1 MKNRLFTFIQQT
13 VQLVKTAA
21 TRPMTQHEYDFAMAI
36 SGAKRCPH
44 CQKWLHHSGAW
55 KTGPR

>member
-44 CQKWLHHSGAW
+44 CQKWLHHI
-55 KTGPR
+55 KIVLH